1 MFPVPN
7 RLKPPL
13 TPFESL
19 TPPLHRSLAT
29 LCYPYSLDPL
39 RWHQLFQAAH
49 NLPTRDRWLDRF
61 HTTTNRCLTKLSLAP
76 DEAHLLFAQALSYL
90 EDQPHLATYGCEAIL
105 RALEAAAQ
113 DLRSTL

>member
-1 MFPVPN
+1 MFPLPN
-7 RLKPPL
+7 TPNAPL

-19 TPPLHRSLAT
+19 APPPHRNLAT

-39 RWHQLFQAAH
+39 RWHQLFQAAVA
-49 NLPTRDRWLDRF
+49 LPTRDRWLARF
-61 HTTTNRCLTKLSLAP
+61 CTTTTSSLAKLSLDPA
-76 DEAHLLFAQALSYL
+76 ESHLLFAQALSYL

-113 DLRSTL
+113 DLRCTL